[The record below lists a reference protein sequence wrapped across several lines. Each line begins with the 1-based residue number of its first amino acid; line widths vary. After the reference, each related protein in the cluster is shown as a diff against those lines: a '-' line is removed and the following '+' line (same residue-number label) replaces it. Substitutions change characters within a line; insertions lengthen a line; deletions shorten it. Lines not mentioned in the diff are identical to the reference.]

1 MDNYKSK
8 NMKVRMRYVWLLLMA
23 TLVSFTGTSQVRF
36 NINAP
41 SQVAEG
47 SQFRVSF
54 SVNASA
60 SGFRG
65 PNFKGFS
72 VLSGPNQ
79 SQSSSTQIINGRTS
93 SSMELSYSYVLQAG
107 NVGKYTI
114 GQASVVVNGQS
125 YKTNP
130 YTITVVK
137 GNPRQAQAGGQKQQQ
152 QQATIS
158 AGDLFLRAI
167 PNKSVAYQ
175 GEEVLISYKLY
186 FAVPILQYG
195 MSKLPASNGFW
206 CNELSDKRK
215 APRQYT
221 ESYNGRN
228 YNVADLR
235 KIAVYPQK
243 SGKLTINP
251 LNIELVAQLRQQK
264 QRRSIWDD
272 FFSDPFS
279 SVQNVKKEINS
290 NTVSIQVLPF
300 PEPRPA
306 AFNGTVGSYSVN
318 CKIDKTK
325 AKTNDAI
332 TVSVTFSG
340 KGNLNL
346 IDPPQ
351 FEFPS
356 DFEVYDPKI
365 KDNINTTAVGVSG
378 SRTFEYLVIPRNPG
392 KFSIKSVDII
402 TFNPAT
408 RSYSTYKTPDFA
420 LEIEKG
426 NGYNPATASSLANQ
440 KDVKYL
446 ANDIRFIKMLNSG
459 FSKRDRVFPYS
470 MIYFIL
476 LGLLVALFVV
486 FVIIFRKQITMR
498 KDLSLMRNKRA
509 SKLARKRLVK
519 AQHYMK
525 TNKIEEFYVEISQVI
540 WGFVADKCNISTSQL
555 SMDTI
560 RLELAK
566 IRVEEPVINDFVN
579 LLNDCEFARF
589 APGDP
594 VSLMQQFYDRAFEAI
609 ITLEKAIKNI

>member
-1 MDNYKSK
+1 
-8 NMKVRMRYVWLLLMA
+8 MRYIWLLLIA
-23 TLVSFTGTSQVRF
+23 TVISFTGTSQVRF

-54 SVNASA
+54 SVNANA
-60 SGFRG
+60 SSFRG

-79 SQSSSTQIINGRTS
+79 SQSSNTQIINGRTS
-93 SSMELSYSYVLQAG
+93 SQMELLFSYVLQAG
-107 NVGKYTI
+107 TVGKYTI
-114 GQASVVVNGQS
+114 GQATVVVSGQS

-130 YTITVVK
+130 YTVTVVK
-137 GNPRQAQAGGQKQQQ
+137 GNPRQNQAGGQQQQQQQQQ

-158 AGDLFLRAI
+158 ANDLFLKAI
-167 PNKSVAYQ
+167 PNKSSAYQ
-175 GEEVLISYKLY
+175 GEEVMISYKLY
-186 FAVPILQYG
+186 YSVPILQYG

-206 CNELSDKRK
+206 CNELSDKKK

-221 ESYNGRN
+221 EVFNGKN

-272 FFSDPFS
+272 IFSDPFA
-279 SVQNVKKEINS
+279 SVQNIKKEINS

-306 AFNGTVGSYSVN
+306 AFSGTVGGYSVN

-325 AKTNDAI
+325 AQTNDAI
-332 TVSVTFSG
+332 TLSVTFSG
-340 KGNLNL
+340 KGNLSL

-356 DFEVYDPKI
+356 DFEAYDPKI
-365 KDNINTTAVGVSG
+365 KDNINTSVAGVSG

-392 KFSIKSVDII
+392 KFSIKSIEI
-402 TFNPAT
+402 ATFNPST

-420 LEIEKG
+420 LDIEKG
-426 NGYNPATASSLANQ
+426 NGYNPSAASNLANQ
-440 KDVKYL
+440 KDIKYL
-446 ANDIRFIKMLNSG
+446 ANDIRFIKMMNSG
-459 FSKRDRVFPYS
+459 LSKKDYVFPFS
-470 MIYFIL
+470 MLYFIL
-476 LGLLVALFVV
+476 FGFVLVLFVV
-486 FVIIFRKQITMR
+486 FVVIFRKQITMR

-509 SKLARKRLVK
+509 SKLARKRLTK
-519 AQHYMK
+519 AQQYMK

-540 WGFVADKCNISTSQL
+540 WGFVADKCNISTSKL
-555 SMDTI
+555 SMET
-560 RLELAK
+560 
-566 IRVEEPVINDFVN
+566 IRVELEKIKVEEQTINDFVN

-594 VSLMQQFYDRAFEAI
+594 VSLMQQFYDRAFNAI